1 MVILVHFEEDLF
13 KCCHGDS
20 VAQNVDFVHLCIKLF
35 KEVLELSCL
44 VIVDLEG
51 YLLGDLA
58 KLLDFAEDLL
68 KIRLYLLV
76 LSLVLLDHGQL
87 VARSVTVFEEE

>member
-1 MVILVHFEEDLF
+1 M
-13 KCCHGDS
+13 
-20 VAQNVDFVHLCIKLF
+20 
-35 KEVLELSCL
+35 

-58 KLLDFAEDLL
+58 KLLNLAEDLL

-76 LSLVLLDHGQL
+76 LSLELLDHGKL